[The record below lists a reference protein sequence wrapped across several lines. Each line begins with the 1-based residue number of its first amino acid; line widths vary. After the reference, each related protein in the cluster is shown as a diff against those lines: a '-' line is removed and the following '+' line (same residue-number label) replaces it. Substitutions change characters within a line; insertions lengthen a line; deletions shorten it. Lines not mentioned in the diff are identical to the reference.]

1 MEKFDLVIVG
11 GGFSSL
17 VLANALKLKNKKV
30 AIFEKL
36 DRVGKKILSTGNGRG
51 NITNKYLGVEYY
63 HGASPEFCEYAI
75 KRYDNFAIRSFFANL
90 GLMFVT
96 EDDRI
101 YPASMQA
108 NSILDALRF
117 NLENSGVDVWLNS
130 EVKNVKK
137 QSNDFLI
144 TLSNGKTVLSE
155 NVVLAFGGSS
165 QKQFGTD
172 GSAFSIV
179 KCLGHTVTELYPSL
193 VQMRSRDEIIKGL
206 KGIRSNAKVTLLSCG
221 KEIKSTIGD
230 LLFTDSGISGNATFY
245 LSSYLGETI
254 NPVVRVEFI
263 PEITENRLIDH
274 LLYKKQCF
282 PNIPSSEILNGIIH
296 KQIGKNILKSVTN
309 AKLIKDLTHAEI
321 LKIAK
326 IIKSFDINISGTL
339 GFDYSQVTHGGILTK
354 EFDEKTFESKIV
366 ENLYAIGELLDID
379 GDCGG
384 FNLQWAFSSA
394 MCLAESLNAKIK

>member
-51 NITNKYLGVEYY
+51 NITNKNLGVEYY
-63 HGASPEFCEYAI
+63 HGKNPEFCEYAI
-75 KRYDNFAIRSFFANL
+75 KRYDNFAIRSFFSNL
-90 GLMFVT
+90 GLMFAT
-96 EDDRI
+96 EDDKI

-117 NLENSGVDVWLNS
+117 NLENSGIEICLNS
-130 EVKNVKK
+130 EVKGVKK
-137 QSNDFLI
+137 QADDFLI
-144 TLSNGKTVLSE
+144 ALSNGKEALAK

-172 GSAFSIV
+172 GSAFSIA
-179 KCLGHTVTELYPSL
+179 KSLGHSVTKLYPSL

-245 LSSYLGETI
+245 LSSYLSEVVNPTI
-254 NPVVRVEFI
+254 RVEFI

-282 PNIPSSEILNGIIH
+282 PNLLSSEILNGIIH
-296 KQIGKNILKSVTN
+296 KQIGKNILKSVSD
-309 AKLIKDLTHAEI
+309 AKLIKDLSRSEI
-321 LKIAK
+321 IKIAK
-326 IIKSFDINISGTL
+326 IIKNFDINITGTL
-339 GFDYSQVTHGGILTK
+339 GFDYSQVTHGGVLTS
-354 EFDEKTFESKIV
+354 EFDNKTFESKIV
-366 ENLYAIGELLDID
+366 KNLYGIGELLDID

-394 MCLAESLNAKIK
+394 MCVAENLNAKIK